1 MNFLEISMTPS
12 PNQDELIQMLDDI
25 EQRSSKLS
33 DWETTFID
41 SVMSQMPARAL
52 SARQIEIIT
61 EIWERVT

>member
-1 MNFLEISMTPS
+1 MPPS
-12 PNQDELIQMLDDI
+12 PDLDELIQMLDDI

-41 SVMSQMPARAL
+41 SMMSIRAW
-52 SARQIEIIT
+52 SACQIEIIT

>member
-1 MNFLEISMTPS
+1 MTPS